1 MLSPNDT
8 DGEKSQN
15 QDQLG
20 ISDGSTHDKEY
31 PFLTEFSELISKMS
45 IEELLELTT
54 HQQKMFAKAIW
65 EAENYGGS
73 RTKCEKRLK
82 EIYGPKWNQ
91 LTTIKEHMA
100 DINDYYRFVIRLD
113 HKKQWDDHHFWVKIP
128 KDKVLS

>member
-31 PFLTEFSELISKMS
+31 PFLTEFSDLLSNLS
-45 IEELLELTT
+45 IKELTPLLT
-54 HQQKMFAKAIW
+54 HQQLMFAKAIW

-73 RTKCEKRLK
+73 IEKCKKRLK
-82 EIYGPKWNQ
+82 ELHGPQWHHIVS
-91 LTTIKEHMA
+91 IKDHMA
-100 DINDYYRFVIRLD
+100 DIREYYEYVLLID
-113 HKKQWDDHHFWVKIP
+113 HKIQWDKHKNSAKITS
-128 KDKVLS
+128 DKVLE

>member
-1 MLSPNDT
+1 MLDPNNT
-8 DGEKSQN
+8 DRQES
-15 QDQLG
+15 QDQKQLS
-20 ISDGSTHDKEY
+20 ICNRTTHKEKY